1 MFRIAESRGN
11 MAVLGRTGKE
21 KRGPLHA
28 GLTGPRGCPHVR
40 ARIRSSGGFALN
52 SRVIFRTVSLAFSC
66 LLLAA
71 CNSSAPPPQPAAPPA
86 ARLSYTP
93 SDFQMP
99 AGSGCA
105 GDISRW
111 RAVQENDRKM
121 GQVNDTVYAEISAEI
136 ARAAEACQAGR
147 DGEARAM
154 VQASKRRHGYP
165 G

>member
-1 MFRIAESRGN
+1 MFRVAESRGN

-21 KRGPLHA
+21 KQGRLHLR
-28 GLTGPRGCPHVR
+28 LTARSRRPHVR
-40 ARIRSSGGFALN
+40 WGIRLTGGLALN
-52 SRVIFRTVSLAFSC
+52 SRVIFPTVSLAFSC
-66 LLLAA
+66 LFLVG

-99 AGSGCA
+99 AGAGCT
-105 GDISRW
+105 GDVSRW
-111 RAVQENDRKM
+111 QAVQENDRKM
-121 GQVNDTVYAEISAEI
+121 GQVNDAVYAEIAGEI
-136 ARAAEACQAGR
+136 ARAADACRAGR
-147 DGEARAM
+147 DAEARAM